1 MLEPYEETTSMKKKC
16 SMCGA
21 TFETSVLFEKVKI
34 HNCPKCSAINKPRK
48 VKYPKGREPDAYL

>member
-1 MLEPYEETTSMKKKC
+1 MKKKC

-21 TFETSVLFEKVKI
+21 EFTTSVLFKHVKV

-48 VKYPKGREPDAYL
+48 VKYPKGVEPNGYL